1 MRARM
6 EEQNRLRAE
15 AERSAKVQQA
25 EQKMTFH
32 RQQQEKQAQS
42 EEMKIMQHQ
51 QQVALKTVLLM
62 SNLTLISDFCIP
74 LPS

>member
-51 QQVALKTVLLM
+51 QQVAV
-62 SNLTLISDFCIP
+62 ND
-74 LPS
+74 